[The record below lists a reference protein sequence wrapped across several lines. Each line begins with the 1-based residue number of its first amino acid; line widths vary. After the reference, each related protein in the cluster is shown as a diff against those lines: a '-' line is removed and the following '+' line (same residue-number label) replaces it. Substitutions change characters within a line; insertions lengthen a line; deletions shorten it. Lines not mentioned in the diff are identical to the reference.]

1 MAERLPTEL
10 PERLA
15 RIAGAVRGFMPPAE
29 GAALAH
35 FASLV
40 LAPGSTGIEVGSYCG
55 LSTIY
60 LAHAAKA
67 AGATIVSIDHHRG
80 SEENG
85 PGWEHHDE
93 GLVDPLSGTI
103 DTLYRFRRTLE
114 VAGVADQVVAVVADS
129 AAAASVLAPAR
140 LVFIDGG
147 HGREVAW
154 RDYRSYAPKVE
165 PGGLLLIHD
174 VFEDPTQGGR
184 PPWEIYREALDSG
197 GFVEIGHEGSLRALR
212 RL

>member
-1 MAERLPTEL
+1 MAERPPREL

-15 RIAGAVRGFMPPAE
+15 QIADAVRGFMPPAE

-40 LAPGSTGIEVGSYCG
+40 LAPGTTGIEVGSYCG

-60 LAHAAKA
+60 LAHAAKV
-67 AGATIVSIDHHRG
+67 AGATIVSVDHHRG

-85 PGWEHHDE
+85 PGWEHHDA
-93 GLVDPLSGTI
+93 GLVDPLSGTL

-114 VAGVADQVVAVVADS
+114 VAGIADQVVAVVADS
-129 AAAASVLAPAR
+129 ATAASVLAPAR

-165 PGGLLLIHD
+165 KDGLLLIHD
-174 VFEDPTQGGR
+174 VFEDPAQGGR
-184 PPWEIYREALDSG
+184 PPWEIYREALESG
-197 GFVEIGHEGSLRALR
+197 DFAEIGQEGSLRALR